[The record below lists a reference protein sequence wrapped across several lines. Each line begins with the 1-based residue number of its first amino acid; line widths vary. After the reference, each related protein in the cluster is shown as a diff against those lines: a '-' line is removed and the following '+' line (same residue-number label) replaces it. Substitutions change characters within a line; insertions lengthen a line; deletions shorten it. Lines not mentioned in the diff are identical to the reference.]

1 MACYLT
7 PTTKAHADQFLSC
20 MLLTPPSRRLLDDL
34 VRNFVA
40 PYLVQEKEKIISDRC
55 RELVDLKEGLIINMD
70 VGYTGARK
78 AQCATVM
85 VGSGSRVVFSRT
97 DTENGAWL
105 KEGILVSAALEEAI
119 NIRKLDVVAV
129 EIDDNASNKKKIE
142 SYKRVNGPS
151 EYTEENV
158 KGLND
163 VFHAAKSMGKQAIKI
178 MSLFVEQIIS
188 KVKPLTVIIPLG
200 VDLHEM
206 ILSPLLTELTSNFDS
221 YFLDIKEKF
230 QHIGA
235 AEWVAANS
243 SISSM
248 QDFANSVQQVDST
261 IDYKHWSPIVNAW
274 NETKPPSANLADN
287 ISSIQISKTTSLR
300 CLNAVAKSASRL
312 VSGEELN
319 EENKKNCFEFLRKT
333 LPQICFRGDNFS
345 VNFLECLETK
355 AKIAITTNENSI
367 NN

>member
-1 MACYLT
+1 M
-7 PTTKAHADQFLSC
+7 
-20 MLLTPPSRRLLDDL
+20 
-34 VRNFVA
+34 
-40 PYLVQEKEKIISDRC
+40 
-55 RELVDLKEGLIINMD
+55 
-70 VGYTGARK
+70 
-78 AQCATVM
+78 
-85 VGSGSRVVFSRT
+85 
-97 DTENGAWL
+97 
-105 KEGILVSAALEEAI
+105 SAALEEAI
-119 NIRKLDVVAV
+119 NIRKLDMVAV
-129 EIDDNASNKKKIE
+129 E
-142 SYKRVNGPS
+142 
-151 EYTEENV
+151 
-158 KGLND
+158 
-163 VFHAAKSMGKQAIKI
+163 AINI
-178 MSLFVEQIIS
+178 MSLFVVQIIS
-188 KVKPLTVIIPLG
+188 KAKPLTVIIPLG

-333 LPQICFRGDNFS
+333 LPPICFRGDNFS

-355 AKIAITTNENSI
+355 AKIAITTNEKSI
-367 NN
+367 NNKQKIDENLEKDNKIMNEIFGTKAPSLSEIKKTQNRQSSDAGSTFRFSCTDTYPQE